1 MNRTFKTKIR
11 VRYGE
16 TDRMGYCYYGNYAQF
31 FEVARVEALREL
43 GFSYKKLEDDG
54 ILLPVSEYSVKY
66 KRPAYYDDELV
77 IHTVIESIDGAKLNF
92 HFETFNRNDEL
103 LNTSK
108 VQLVFVDANTGR
120 PTRPPGE
127 LAEKINS

>member
-1 MNRTFKTKIR
+1 MNRNFKTKIR

-54 ILLPVSEYSVKY
+54 ILLPVSEFSVKY
-66 KRPAYYDDELV
+66 LRPAYYDDELT
-77 IHTVIESIDGAKLNF
+77 IHTKIESIDGVKLNF
-92 HFETFNRNDEL
+92 YFETYKDDKL

-108 VQLVFVDANTGR
+108 VQLVFVDAKTGR
-120 PTRPPGE
+120 PTRPPKE
-127 LAEKINS
+127 LENKIKS

>member
-66 KRPAYYDDELV
+66 LRPAYYDDELT
-77 IHTVIESIDGAKLNF
+77 IHTKIESIDGVKLNF
-92 HFETFNRNDEL
+92 YFETFKDDKL

-108 VQLVFVDANTGR
+108 VQLVFVDAKTGR
-120 PTRPPGE
+120 PTRPPME
-127 LAEKINS
+127 LETKIKS